1 MPKERAKELGI
12 DFTDE
17 TSEEELKT
25 LISEKEKELEGS
37 DIEYLKKELDK
48 YRNEAKKAFEKRD
61 QFKQDR
67 DKLSTKIKDMEDSMK
82 KMVSSDEKTQLEEEL
97 KELKKFKNE
106 YDAKKEEEELKNK
119 TEVERLELQIEKK
132 EKDFSNQVTSLREQ
146 LDNILNESKKKEQ
159 KTAEEIKR
167 LRTHTLKADI
177 MEVAAKKN
185 AFSPMQIFKLT
196 KDDFTYDEDLDK
208 YTWQK
213 RGSGGKL
220 EDEKTVEEYISD
232 FLSNSE
238 NENLIKSDANTK
250 SFNTNVD
257 KNTKTKDRD
266 LKTSKEFNPKD
277 ERIKLD
283 AQKNSMEVED
293 YISKI
298 LIPQREKF
306 NKRYRKE
313 S

>member
-25 LISEKEKELEGS
+25 LISEKEKELES
-37 DIEYLKKELDK
+37 NVEYLKKELDK

-82 KMVSSDEKTQLEEEL
+82 KMVSSGEKTQLEEEL

-146 LDNILNESKKKEQ
+146 LDAILDESKKKEQ

-185 AFSPMQIFKLT
+185 AFSPTQIFKLT

-232 FLSNSE
+232 FLGNPE

-250 SFNTNVD
+250 SFNTGNE
-257 KNTKTKDRD
+257 KNTKIKDKD

-283 AQKNSMEVED
+283 AQKFGMEVED